1 MIDARGIPTC
11 QCPTCGGTFFKAVI
25 AFDPET
31 YTVGMYHL
39 DIECFQCGTI
49 ATAATPLDKPN
60 EQYGE
65 R

>member
-11 QCPTCGGTFFKAVI
+11 QCPSCGGTLFKALV

-39 DIECFQCGTI
+39 DIECYKCNTMV
-49 ATAATPLDKPN
+49 TAPTPLDNPN
-60 EQYGE
+60 KEYRE
-65 R
+65 